1 MAFDVLVVDD
11 EDDIRMLIAD
21 ILSDEGF
28 ESRTAKDSSSALAA
42 IEDRRPNLLILD
54 IWLEG
59 SELDGMEILQRVHQ
73 DYSAIPVVIISGHG
87 NVETAVYAI
96 KLGAYDFIEKPF
108 KADRLVLTAT
118 RAIEA
123 ARLQRE
129 NEELRQRTNDV
140 TEIVGVSSAIRQLRT
155 ALEKVA
161 PTDSRVLISGPPG
174 AGKEVFA
181 RELHKRSLRSM
192 GPFVVLNCAAMN
204 PDRMEAELFGRET
217 SDSNAPRKVG
227 TLEEAHGG
235 TLLLDEVSDMPLET
249 QGKIVRVLQ
258 EQTFTRVDG
267 QTSVKVDVRVIAST
281 NRDMEAEMTSGNFRQ
296 DLFYRLNV
304 VPIQILPLRDR
315 PDDIPV
321 LVEHFVQRSSLIP
334 GLSPRI
340 VGQEAMAA
348 LQAYDWP
355 GNVRQLRNAVDW
367 ILIMAPGRPDEPV
380 TVENLP
386 PDIGTGTSASI
397 GWEERAKMMSLP
409 LREARENFERQYLL
423 AQVSR
428 FGGNVSRTAEFVGME
443 RSALHRKLKSLGVT
457 SREIA
462 EQPGAFVPE

>member
-28 ESRTAKDSSSALAA
+28 ECRTAKDSSSALAA

-140 TEIVGVSSAIRQLRT
+140 TEIVGVSPAIRQLRT

-161 PTDSRVLISGPPG
+161 LTDSRVLISGPPG

-258 EQTFTRVDG
+258 EQTFTRVEG

-321 LVEHFVQRSSLIP
+321 LVEHFVQRSSLIS

-340 VGQEAMAA
+340 VGQEAMVA

-397 GWEERAKMMSLP
+397 GWEQRAKMMSLP

-457 SREIA
+457 SRENA

>member
-1 MAFDVLVVDD
+1 
-11 EDDIRMLIAD
+11 
-21 ILSDEGF
+21 
-28 ESRTAKDSSSALAA
+28 
-42 IEDRRPNLLILD
+42 
-54 IWLEG
+54 
-59 SELDGMEILQRVHQ
+59 
-73 DYSAIPVVIISGHG
+73 
-87 NVETAVYAI
+87 
-96 KLGAYDFIEKPF
+96 
-108 KADRLVLTAT
+108 
-118 RAIEA
+118 
-123 ARLQRE
+123 
-129 NEELRQRTNDV
+129 
-140 TEIVGVSSAIRQLRT
+140 
-155 ALEKVA
+155 
-161 PTDSRVLISGPPG
+161 
-174 AGKEVFA
+174 
-181 RELHKRSLRSM
+181 
-192 GPFVVLNCAAMN
+192 MN
-204 PDRMEAELFGRET
+204 PDRMETELFGRET

-321 LVEHFVQRSSLIP
+321 LVEHFVQRSSLIS